1 VGKVF
6 RSRGYADVGIEQRL
20 GSLEDAI
27 LQLTVHIRELT
38 DIYIGAIEMG
48 DMSKLTP
55 IAVKLRNRR
64 ADRKG
69 ETREYS
75 LQDARQWFMD
85 FNRTFG
91 EQKTEILLMKFNIN
105 TISHLKSED
114 INRFVLTIREELEK

>member
-1 VGKVF
+1 M
-6 RSRGYADVGIEQRL
+6 GIEQRL

-69 ETREYS
+69 KVREYS
-75 LQDARQWFMD
+75 LQDARSAFMEYH
-85 FNRTFG
+85 RTFG
-91 EQKTEILLMKFNIN
+91 ERKSEDLIKKFAIE
-105 TISHLKSED
+105 TISQLASED
-114 INRFVLTIREELEK
+114 INRFVLMVDELMEK

>member
-1 VGKVF
+1 M
-6 RSRGYADVGIEQRL
+6 GIEQRL
-20 GSLEDAI
+20 GSLTDAI
-27 LQLTVHIRELT
+27 LQLTVQVRELT

-75 LQDARQWFMD
+75 MQDARAQFMEYH
-85 FNRTFG
+85 RTFG
-91 EQKTEILLMKFNIN
+91 EKKTEKFMKQFNVK
-105 TISHLKSED
+105 TISHLASED
-114 INRFVLTIREELEK
+114 INRFVLTVREEMSLER